1 MADIID
7 TLVDAGT
14 LSTEEATQIRTEYQP
29 IPPTPIE
36 PEVDHFKLYVQGG
49 TSNGQ

>member
-1 MADIID
+1 MQDIID
-7 TLVDAGT
+7 ALLEAGT
-14 LSTEEATQIRTEYQP
+14 LSNEEAAQIRTEYQP

-49 TSNGQ
+49 TFNGQ